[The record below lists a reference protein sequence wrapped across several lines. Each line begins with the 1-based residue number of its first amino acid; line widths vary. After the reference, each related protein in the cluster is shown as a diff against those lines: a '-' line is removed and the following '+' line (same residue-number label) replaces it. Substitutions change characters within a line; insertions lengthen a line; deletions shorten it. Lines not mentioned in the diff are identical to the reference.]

1 MQNGIR
7 NFIVQKHFRIC
18 LHLCKRYKHTVVLDE
33 MFNETNKFH
42 VQTKLQTSH
51 PLLRPDSQKYKA
63 KRPAAVLVPMCYVN
77 GEPSLLFMMR
87 SQHLNN
93 HRGEVCFPGGMQ
105 DPSDK
110 DTVHTA
116 LRETHE
122 EIGMSQDQVD
132 VWGNLSGSPTSRTGN
147 WVTPVLG
154 FCGEIDISQ
163 LKLNHREVEEV
174 FTRSISSLCHP
185 PSIRSTQWRYPGS
198 QGYTLPVYLGGKPGH
213 RIWGLTA
220 VIVHQVL
227 TIIAPGLYTFKL
239 RHHR

>member
-1 MQNGIR
+1 
-7 NFIVQKHFRIC
+7 
-18 LHLCKRYKHTVVLDE
+18 

-93 HRGEVCFPGGMQ
+93 HRGEPSLCFKYHYIILFASFPGGMQ

-163 LKLNHREVEEV
+163 LKLNHREA
-174 FTRSISSLCHP
+174 TLC
-185 PSIRSTQWRYPGS
+185 RSTSEGS
-198 QGYTLPVYLGGKPGH
+198 QD
-213 RIWGLTA
+213 
-220 VIVHQVL
+220 
-227 TIIAPGLYTFKL
+227 IAYGD
-239 RHHR
+239 